1 MQDLVMKLRLDNS
14 AFNSAMASVQN
25 SLQNAKKDFEGLS
38 KAGETLS
45 NVGGKLTA
53 TVTAPIAA
61 IGTASSVTA
70 MNFEESMNK
79 VQALSG
85 ATGKDLKMLE
95 DKAKEMGSTTQF
107 SAKESAD
114 ALGYMA
120 LAGWDAQQMGAALE
134 PVLMLAG
141 SAQMD
146 LAQASDIVT
155 DTMSMFGMEAKD
167 AAKASD
173 IFAKAQATSNTDVT
187 GLSEALKYCGAAA
200 NAMGYDLADTSAI
213 LGVFANAGLKGST
226 AGTTLNA
233 MFRDMK
239 AKAENGTIAIGKN
252 KVAIADANGN
262 YRDMTDI
269 LEDCIKATEGMT
281 DVEADAALSAIFG
294 TEALKGINI
303 VREQGTDAIRDQ
315 EAKLRDCDGAAKE
328 MNETMNAGTKGTLT
342 AMKSALEGVA
352 ITIGEKLNPFIE
364 KAANF
369 ISELCSWFQNL
380 SPEMQTTIMVVAG
393 LAAAIGPLLLVIG
406 SLITFVANVS
416 TAMTT
421 LSTLFGAGGTAAGLF
436 SGALAALGPV
446 VAAVAAVL
454 GVLLVAK
461 IGDSS
466 NAILGLQEKFGT
478 FGFFLSG
485 ICEFISGAV
494 QATFGHILIIIQT
507 VMEVIQA
514 VISGRFKDIPNIIK
528 ESGAKMELNM
538 QEAMDKM
545 NLTTT
550 RGMDNL
556 RNATDSQLQG
566 TVNSMETIL
575 DAVPRIAEGK
585 YRTASQAV
593 GKQLSE
599 MDSQQITI
607 LKGMNDTTR
616 EMFNGIREGMSVD
629 EASKKV
635 ESNLKQMAKAGKIDA
650 ETMQKDVSAALETM
664 KKQMDTKTKEA
675 ATKADANTKEAANK
689 IDTNTKN
696 AATKA
701 DANLKNA
708 KTSVDTNTKGM
719 ATDAATNT
727 AQVAK
732 ATDENFKKANQSIQ
746 QEATNMYNGAKQS
759 YTKLADIAKQ
769 SATNMYN
776 GVKTS
781 AEKMA
786 TSAKSSASSMYNGV
800 TTSTNSMANKAINDW
815 NRVRSAYS
823 RTITGKIQ
831 VTKTETTV
839 KKTQKALAQSLND
852 LTYAINT
859 NRGIAPGAISR
870 NAMAANNNNVS
881 INFNGSYSFRDRN
894 DMDYFMNETAKRLK
908 RKF

>member
-269 LEDCIKATEGMT
+269 LADCIKATEGMT

-303 VREQGTDAIRDQ
+303 VREQGTDAIKEQ

-328 MNETMNAGTKGTLT
+328 MNETMNSGTKGALT

-352 ITIGEKLNPFIE
+352 ITIGEKLNPFVE

-416 TAMTT
+416 TAITT
-421 LSTLFGAGGTAAGLF
+421 LSGLFGAGGTAAGLF

-446 VAAVAAVL
+446 IAAVAAAL

-494 QATFGHILIIIQT
+494 QASFGHILIIVQT

-566 TVNSMETIL
+566 TVKSMETIL

-664 KKQMDTKTKEA
+664 KNQMDTKTKE
-675 ATKADANTKEAANK
+675 
-689 IDTNTKN
+689 

-786 TSAKSSASSMYNGV
+786 TSARSSASNMYNGV

-815 NRVRSAYS
+815 SRVRSAYS
-823 RTITGKIQ
+823 KTITGKIQ
-831 VTKTETTV
+831 VTKTETTI

-852 LTYAINT
+852 LTSAINT
-859 NRGIAPGAISR
+859 NRSIAPGAINR
-870 NAMAANNNNVS
+870 NAMAASSSNVS
-881 INFNGSYSFRDRN
+881 INFNGSYSFRDRS